1 MYAIKSIPYVVQ
13 LHYKNSKNRKKKK
26 QKFTTLDRL
35 VMKIFR
41 ERGRTSR
48 RGTRSFSSITT
59 AALQNAQRV
68 PAFSSSLFQLSLLL
82 SFVSS
87 LRTLFFLPVVS
98 VSVHDST
105 STLNV
110 AIIPP
115 HSLFFPLSPSPFTS
129 QLLYPPS
136 LSLFPPQIS
145 VSLTPPLPTLP
156 LRLLSSFYSLS
167 LTRLFLLLHSVPDLF
182 YSRDVIAACIF
193 YETSLE
199 AYAHLYPSIRLCC
212 IRLFANSTPCTS
224 RRTTKILPFA
234 LSLSLSLSQCFVSWL
249 TFKVIRY
256 ENLQCKISWI
266 YLTINWD

>member
-1 MYAIKSIPYVVQ
+1 MIMHAIKSIPYVVQ

-115 HSLFFPLSPSPFTS
+115 LTILSTFPFPLHFATS
-129 QLLYPPS
+129 LSTLS
-136 LSLFPPQIS
+136 LSLPPPQIS

-234 LSLSLSLSQCFVSWL
+234 LSLSLSLSQCFVS
-249 TFKVIRY
+249 
-256 ENLQCKISWI
+256 
-266 YLTINWD
+266 

>member
-1 MYAIKSIPYVVQ
+1 MIMYAIKSIPYVVQ

-115 HSLFFPLSPSPFTS
+115 LTILSTFPFPLHFATS
-129 QLLYPPS
+129 LSTLS
-136 LSLFPPQIS
+136 LSLFPPS
-145 VSLTPPLPTLP
+145 K
-156 LRLLSSFYSLS
+156 F
-167 LTRLFLLLHSVPDLF
+167 
-182 YSRDVIAACIF
+182 
-193 YETSLE
+193 
-199 AYAHLYPSIRLCC
+199 
-212 IRLFANSTPCTS
+212 
-224 RRTTKILPFA
+224 
-234 LSLSLSLSQCFVSWL
+234 LSLSRRLSPPYHSVCSLLSIRYPLRDFSFSFTLFL
-249 TFKVIRY
+249 TFSIQ
-256 ENLQCKISWI
+256 E
-266 YLTINWD
+266 T

>member
-1 MYAIKSIPYVVQ
+1 
-13 LHYKNSKNRKKKK
+13 
-26 QKFTTLDRL
+26 
-35 VMKIFR
+35 MKIFR

-115 HSLFFPLSPSPFTS
+115 HYSFHFPL
-129 QLLYPPS
+129 PPS
-136 LSLFPPQIS
+136 LRNFSIHPLSLSLSSSPPQIS
-145 VSLTPPLPTLP
+145 VSLMPPLPTLP

-234 LSLSLSLSQCFVSWL
+234 LSLSLSLSQCFVS
-249 TFKVIRY
+249 
-256 ENLQCKISWI
+256 
-266 YLTINWD
+266 

>member
-115 HSLFFPLSPSPFTS
+115 LTILSTFPFPLHFATSLSTLSLSLPPPKFLSLSRRLSPPYHSVCSLLSIRYPLRDFSFSFTLFLTFSIQETWLQLAYFTRPASKRMLIFIHLSVYVVFVCSPT
-129 QLLYPPS
+129 QPLALLVAPPRFYPSRSPS
-136 LSLFPPQIS
+136 LSLF
-145 VSLTPPLPTLP
+145 LNALC
-156 LRLLSSFYSLS
+156 
-167 LTRLFLLLHSVPDLF
+167 
-182 YSRDVIAACIF
+182 RD
-193 YETSLE
+193 
-199 AYAHLYPSIRLCC
+199 
-212 IRLFANSTPCTS
+212 
-224 RRTTKILPFA
+224 
-234 LSLSLSLSQCFVSWL
+234 
-249 TFKVIRY
+249 
-256 ENLQCKISWI
+256 
-266 YLTINWD
+266 

>member
-1 MYAIKSIPYVVQ
+1 
-13 LHYKNSKNRKKKK
+13 
-26 QKFTTLDRL
+26 
-35 VMKIFR
+35 MKIFR

-115 HSLFFPLSPSPFTS
+115 HYSFHFPLPPSLRNFSIHPLSLSSPLKFLSLSRRLSPPYHSVCSLLSLRYPLRDFSFSFTLFLTFS
-129 QLLYPPS
+129 IQETWLQLAYFTRPASKRMLIFIHLSVYVVFVCSPTQPLALLVAPPRFYPSRSPS
-136 LSLFPPQIS
+136 LSLF
-145 VSLTPPLPTLP
+145 LNALC
-156 LRLLSSFYSLS
+156 
-167 LTRLFLLLHSVPDLF
+167 
-182 YSRDVIAACIF
+182 RD
-193 YETSLE
+193 
-199 AYAHLYPSIRLCC
+199 
-212 IRLFANSTPCTS
+212 
-224 RRTTKILPFA
+224 
-234 LSLSLSLSQCFVSWL
+234 
-249 TFKVIRY
+249 
-256 ENLQCKISWI
+256 
-266 YLTINWD
+266 

>member
-115 HSLFFPLSPSPFTS
+115 LTILSTFPFPLHFAT
-129 QLLYPPS
+129 S
-136 LSLFPPQIS
+136 LS
-145 VSLTPPLPTLP
+145 T
-156 LRLLSSFYSLS
+156 
-167 LTRLFLLLHSVPDLF
+167 
-182 YSRDVIAACIF
+182 
-193 YETSLE
+193 
-199 AYAHLYPSIRLCC
+199 
-212 IRLFANSTPCTS
+212 
-224 RRTTKILPFA
+224 
-234 LSLSLSLSQCFVSWL
+234 LSLSLPPPNFCLSHAASPHPTTPSALFFLFAIPYATFPSPSLCSWPFLFKRRDCSLHILRDQPRSVCSSLSIYPSTLYSSVRQLNPLHFSSHHQDFTLRALPLSLSFSMLCV
-249 TFKVIRY
+249 VI
-256 ENLQCKISWI
+256 NL
-266 YLTINWD
+266 